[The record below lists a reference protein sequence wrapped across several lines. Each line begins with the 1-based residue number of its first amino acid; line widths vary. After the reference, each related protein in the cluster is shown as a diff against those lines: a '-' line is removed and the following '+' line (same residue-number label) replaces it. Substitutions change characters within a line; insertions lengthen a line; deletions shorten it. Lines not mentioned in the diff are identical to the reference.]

1 MTLLAEQGGGTDP
14 ARPRPAPASIRP
26 AAFGPASIWPAAL
39 GPASS
44 GLAALGPAGIWPA
57 ALGPA
62 SIGPAALGPASSVN
76 LPVVDGVRVWEPD
89 RDQFDFWVGSW
100 RVHSLVGE
108 PVDGRNEICWTL
120 DGKVLWEQFSAG
132 TDPFTGWSFSVP
144 VPGRGWVQT
153 WVDNTGAYLDFV
165 GGWLG
170 DRMVLERRT
179 AHEIRAQ
186 QPAPAR
192 QRMTWHSIRDTSFV
206 WDWAHPLDSDDAG
219 WNLMWRLHYDRL

>member
-1 MTLLAEQGGGTDP
+1 MTDLAGQIGGTDP
-14 ARPRPAPASIRP
+14 ARPRPAPASI
-26 AAFGPASIWPAAL
+26 
-39 GPASS
+39 
-44 GLAALGPAGIWPA
+44 
-57 ALGPA
+57 
-62 SIGPAALGPASSVN
+62 GPAALGPASTVN
-76 LPVVDGVRVWEPD
+76 LPVVDGARVCEPD

-132 TDPFTGWSFSVP
+132 TDPLTGWSFSVP

-192 QRMTWHSIRDTSFV
+192 QRMTWHSIRDNSFV
-206 WDWAHPLDSDDAG
+206 WDWAAQPLYSDDAG